1 MKSLNTLNILFLL
14 SGGYLIALFLSRSL
28 RKKKEIQEPINQ
40 TKVREIFE
48 STFLGKYE
56 PMKRLLFAQAFH
68 ETGGF
73 TSRSFKEENNLFG
86 MKVPTRRAFLGKK
99 STKSAYAKYDNV
111 QDSLKDMIIYL
122 NFVNMPV
129 VVTAEQYARELKVR
143 SYYEDTEINYILGL
157 KNGLTK
163 Y

>member
-14 SGGYLIALFLSRSL
+14 FGGYLIAWLVSQNL
-28 RKKKEIQEPINQ
+28 RKKKEIQEPIKKE
-40 TKVREIFE
+40 KVKEIFE

-73 TSRSFKEENNLFG
+73 TSRSFKEENNLYG
-86 MKVPTRRAFLGKK
+86 MKVPSRRAFLGKK
-99 STKSAYAKYDNV
+99 SAKSAYAKYDNV
-111 QDSLKDMIIYL
+111 QDSLKDMLIYL
-122 NFVNMPV
+122 NFVNMPI
-129 VVTAEQYARELKVR
+129 VVTAEQYARELKSR
-143 SYYEDTEINYILGL
+143 SYYEDSEINYIRGL